1 MNTKHKPLILSIGLH
16 LSLII
21 VLVMGDYTS
30 TPKPI
35 PVVSQVTPIQA
46 VIVDQAKV
54 ASQVKKLKKQK
65 ADAAAAEK
73 KRQRDADNRLADA
86 KRKRLKE
93 EAKIKKLEGQRQQK
107 LKEKLKADA
116 DAKTSKAKAVA
127 AEKSRKDILA
137 KQKK

>member
-1 MNTKHKPLILSIGLH
+1 VNTKHKPLILSVGLH
-16 LSLII
+16 FSLILALI
-21 VLVMGDYTS
+21 MGDFTS
-30 TPKPI
+30 TPQPI
-35 PVVSQVTPIQA
+35 PVVSQVTPIEA

-93 EAKIKKLEGQRQQK
+93 EAKIKKN
-107 LKEKLKADA
+107 
-116 DAKTSKAKAVA
+116 
-127 AEKSRKDILA
+127 
-137 KQKK
+137 